1 MSISAFERL
10 SNEETHCKLAISAIL
25 KSLTKLFIQNQTLYN
40 ELSTMHQEEILL
52 QICTFA
58 ENRILSRI
66 LAFWL
71 IRRPPWSWKNQGEL
85 IFHWGDGPLGAK
97 KNALYLGIAQIA
109 IGPPCTQPGI
119 LGPGRSGTL
128 EPIWEKSQ
136 NHLQTGARCLVHI
149 SHGCH
154 SHIASGSGCRVGCTK
169 ISKSFRNSYLTW
181 YMLYLYERRPKMQKK
196 WFLGH
201 FPRLATIL

>member
-25 KSLTKLFIQNQTLYN
+25 KSLTKLFIQNQTC
-40 ELSTMHQEEILL
+40 TMHQEEILL

-85 IFHWGDGPLGAK
+85 IFHWEDGPLGAK
-97 KNALYLGIAQIA
+97 NAHIEEETCQLSRGTFQNFFRSLLW
-109 IGPPCTQPGI
+109 PECTNLVTNSI
-119 LGPGRSGTL
+119 IFDTYYSTCSGFYNFLTQ
-128 EPIWEKSQ
+128 Q
-136 NHLQTGARCLVHI
+136 N
-149 SHGCH
+149 
-154 SHIASGSGCRVGCTK
+154 
-169 ISKSFRNSYLTW
+169 
-181 YMLYLYERRPKMQKK
+181 
-196 WFLGH
+196 
-201 FPRLATIL
+201 

>member
-1 MSISAFERL
+1 MHHASGGNLTPNMHFCR
-10 SNEETHCKLAISAIL
+10 
-25 KSLTKLFIQNQTLYN
+25 KSDFVANTCVLTDTAATL
-40 ELSTMHQEEILL
+40 ELEKSRRIDFSLGRWST
-52 QICTFA
+52 
-58 ENRILSRI
+58 R
-66 LAFWL
+66 
-71 IRRPPWSWKNQGEL
+71 G
-85 IFHWGDGPLGAK
+85 K